1 MPAGEGVFLACSF
14 WLADAYLMLGRREDA
29 LKLFERMLS
38 LCNDVGL
45 LSEEYEP
52 RTNQLV
58 GNFPQAFS
66 HLALV
71 NTASNL
77 PHHRKPAEQRS
88 EHKVV
93 THSKAHA

>member
-1 MPAGEGVFLACSF
+1 MPAASGWPAPRPREEALHLFN
-14 WLADAYLMLGRREDA
+14 YL
-29 LKLFERMLS
+29 LS
-38 LCNDVGL
+38 LRNDVGL

-52 RTNQLV
+52 RSGRLV

-77 PHHRKPAEQRS
+77 AHGGFGRVSPAL
-88 EHKVV
+88 
-93 THSKAHA
+93 